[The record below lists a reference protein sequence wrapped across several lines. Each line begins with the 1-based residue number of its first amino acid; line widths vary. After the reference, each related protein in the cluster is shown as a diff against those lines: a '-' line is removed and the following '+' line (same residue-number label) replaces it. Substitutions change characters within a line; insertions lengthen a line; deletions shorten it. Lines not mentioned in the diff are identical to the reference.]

1 MTKPTPVDRSE
12 FKTFRTL
19 QTRLGD
25 MDMYG
30 HVNNVYYF
38 TYFDTA
44 INGWYIEKGML
55 DLHQSPGVYL
65 VVENG
70 CQFFSEIQFPQTVY
84 AGIKLIKLG
93 NASVRYQIALFV
105 DGSDTAAAQGE
116 YVHVFVDRSTNRPT
130 SIPADHRAFLEAL

>member
-1 MTKPTPVDRSE
+1 MPKSSPVNRSN
-12 FKTFRTL
+12 FNTFRTL

-44 INGWYIEKGML
+44 INGWYIENGML

-70 CQFFSEIQFPQTVY
+70 CQFFSEIRFPQTVH
-84 AGIKLIKLG
+84 AGIRLLNLG

-105 DGSDTAAAQGE
+105 EGCEKAAAQGE
-116 YVHVFVDRSTNRPT
+116 YVHVFVDRQTNRPQ
-130 SIPADHRAFLEAL
+130 SIPADHRALLEAL